1 MSNEFET
8 ALAWWL
14 NGAIGIV
21 TEGQED
27 KDFSYALVTVP
38 GRKYVKIVRKDV
50 WHGELKED
58 TGSAFAF
65 IDKTTG
71 QVFKPASW
79 KSPAKGARGNIYS
92 EDRGLNC
99 VGKYGIAYLRG

>member
-1 MSNEFET
+1 MSTEFDT

-27 KDFSYALVTVP
+27 KPNSYALVPKV

-50 WHGELKED
+50 WEGEVREES
-58 TGSAFAF
+58 GSAYAF
-65 IDKTTG
+65 IEKATG
-71 QVFKPASW
+71 NVYKPASW
-79 KSPAKGARGNIYS
+79 AAPAKHARGNIFAA
-92 EDRGLNC
+92 DRGLNC
-99 VGKYGIAYLRG
+99 VGRYGIAYLRG